1 MSIWQPKFLFW
12 IIFFDC
18 LSSCDFLHFL
28 KINFDGY
35 YIVRTD
41 EGQPRPKYIF
51 NKCGTKIYFLLYRGL
66 VHHHHRVFKSTRSVT
81 YITASIKMSI
91 KQRRSII
98 HNKVHN
104 SFDKF
109 KKSFIHKMLQIIRSV
124 QNKVFLKTENININ
138 ISKIILRV
146 SLSKTRKKY
155 LFEKKYL

>member
-1 MSIWQPKFLFW
+1 
-12 IIFFDC
+12 
-18 LSSCDFLHFL
+18 
-28 KINFDGY
+28 
-35 YIVRTD
+35 
-41 EGQPRPKYIF
+41 
-51 NKCGTKIYFLLYRGL
+51 
-66 VHHHHRVFKSTRSVT
+66 
-81 YITASIKMSI
+81 MSI

-146 SLSKTRKKY
+146 SLSKTRKNIY
-155 LFEKKYL
+155 SKKNIYKTKFRFCHKINFSNFYFL